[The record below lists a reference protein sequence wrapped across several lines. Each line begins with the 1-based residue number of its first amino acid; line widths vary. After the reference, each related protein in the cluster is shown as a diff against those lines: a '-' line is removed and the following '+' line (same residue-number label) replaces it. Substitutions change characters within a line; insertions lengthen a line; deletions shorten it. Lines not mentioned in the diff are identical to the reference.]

1 MAKVNPIGNFFSRI
15 AKSKLGQKIYK
26 NILDPKKDT
35 FWNNTMPLIETS
47 VASLCYIG
55 ATAVQKNID
64 DKSKKAMQWQNV
76 LSWAFSLVIA
86 GSLNKGV
93 TKVSKGIIKHLKPE
107 LMADA
112 HKVTNGIQVGLPI
125 AVVTLINRFILPTA
139 FVPISSIIRDTVDK
153 RENKKLDIK
162 A

>member
-1 MAKVNPIGNFFSRI
+1 MAKINPIGNFFSKI
-15 AKSKLGQKIYK
+15 AKSKIGQKVYK
-26 NILDPKKDT
+26 KILDPSKDT

-55 ATAVQKNID
+55 ATAIQKNID

-76 LSWAFSLVIA
+76 LSWGASLILA
-86 GSLNKGV
+86 GSLNKGI
-93 TKVSKGIIKHLKPE
+93 TKASKGIIKHLKPE
-107 LMADA
+107 LMNDS
-112 HKVTNGIQVGLPI
+112 HKIINGIQVGLPI

-139 FVPISSIIRDTVDK
+139 FVPISSVIRDTVDK

>member
-1 MAKVNPIGNFFSRI
+1 MLKINPFTSI
-15 AKSKLGQKIYK
+15 AKSKWGQKIYK
-26 NILDPKKDT
+26 NILDPSKDK

-76 LSWAFSLVIA
+76 LSWVFSLAISA
-86 GSLNKGV
+86 KLNKSV
-93 TKVSKGIIKHLKPE
+93 TKFGEKIIKGLKPE
-107 LMADA
+107 LMTDA
-112 HKVTNGIQVGLPI
+112 HKVINGIQVGLPI
-125 AVVTLINRFILPTA
+125 AVVTLINRFALPTV
-139 FVPISSIIRDTVDK
+139 FVPISSVIRD
-153 RENKKLDIK
+153 KLDIK